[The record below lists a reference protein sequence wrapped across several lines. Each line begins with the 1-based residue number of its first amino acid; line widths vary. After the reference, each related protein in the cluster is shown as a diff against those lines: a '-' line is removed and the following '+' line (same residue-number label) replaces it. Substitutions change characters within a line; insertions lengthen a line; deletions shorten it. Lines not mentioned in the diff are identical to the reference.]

1 MQMTVLSPTSQN
13 IIAQNFRL
21 SSFISKKFMEQR
33 FLYLLAYILTGG
45 HFMEYRYFGL
55 NSGQKLL
62 QNTLRHGGFAVP
74 AFNAYNMETVQA
86 IISAARLTHSPII
99 IAISESAL
107 KYMGDDILMG
117 LISGSK
123 ITPNEQIALHLDHGK
138 SVESCM
144 HAINIG
150 FSSVMLDF
158 SKYNF
163 DDNITATH
171 DIAKYAHARNV
182 SVEAELGELAGIE
195 DENTFGTKSVYTD
208 PDSVYEF
215 VRQTETDSLAVA
227 IGTSHGAYKRKNADE
242 KLRFDI
248 LEQIQN
254 KIPYTPLVLHG
265 ASSVPNDFVETINQ
279 YGGNLQ
285 NAIGIDT
292 EQLNFAATKTHICK
306 INIDSDLRLAFTA
319 AVRKNLHDDPS
330 NFNPREYMDAGRDAI
345 RDYCIFLIR
354 EVFNSANKL

>member
-1 MQMTVLSPTSQN
+1 
-13 IIAQNFRL
+13 
-21 SSFISKKFMEQR
+21 
-33 FLYLLAYILTGG
+33 
-45 HFMEYRYFGL
+45 MEYRYFGL

-62 QNTLRHGGFAVP
+62 THALRHGGFAIP
-74 AFNAYNMETVQA
+74 AFNAYNMETIQA
-86 IISAARLTHSPII
+86 IISAARLTHSPVI

-107 KYMGDDILMG
+107 KYMGDNILMG

-123 ITPNEQIALHLDHGK
+123 ITPDEQICLHLDHGK

-158 SKYNF
+158 SKYDF
-163 DDNITATH
+163 DDNIAATH
-171 DIAKYAHARNV
+171 DIVKYAHARDV
-182 SVEAELGELAGIE
+182 SVEAELGELSGIE
-195 DENTFGTKSVYTD
+195 DETTFGTKSVYTD

-215 VRQTETDSLAVA
+215 VRKTETDSLAIA
-227 IGTSHGAYKRKNADE
+227 IGTSHGAYKRNSTDE

-254 KIPYTPLVLHG
+254 NIPYTPLVLHG
-265 ASSVPNDFVETINQ
+265 ASSIPADFIKTINQ
-279 YGGNLQ
+279 YGGNIQ
-285 NAIGIDT
+285 NAIGISL

-330 NFNPREYMDAGRDAI
+330 NFNPRQYFDMGRDAI

-354 EVFNSANKL
+354 EVFHSNNKI